1 MGKAKTTGR
10 TRPTKAKP
18 SVPKREPT
26 AQTGMIV
33 VLSGASGS
41 GKTTLASRLMELVP
55 RLEKSISFTTR
66 PPRSNEIPDVS
77 YHFVD
82 EKTFRAMEKRNA
94 FIVWAEY
101 SGHLYG
107 TSAEEI
113 SRRIDAGIDVVCD
126 IDVQGG
132 AAIRGRFEDDSVHIF
147 VLPPSWAE
155 LERRLRGRGTDSDAM
170 IERRLERAREEH
182 RRASTYDYLVV
193 NDDFSNA
200 SGLVA
205 DIVRAER
212 QRTRRVKAALSAD
225 LLDPHTS

>member
-82 EKTFRAMEKRNA
+82 EKTFRAME
-94 FIVWAEY
+94 
-101 SGHLYG
+101 
-107 TSAEEI
+107 
-113 SRRIDAGIDVVCD
+113 
-126 IDVQGG
+126 
-132 AAIRGRFEDDSVHIF
+132 
-147 VLPPSWAE
+147 
-155 LERRLRGRGTDSDAM
+155 
-170 IERRLERAREEH
+170 
-182 RRASTYDYLVV
+182 
-193 NDDFSNA
+193 
-200 SGLVA
+200 
-205 DIVRAER
+205 
-212 QRTRRVKAALSAD
+212 
-225 LLDPHTS
+225 